1 MTEEN
6 NDNLPIFKEE
16 NNKLTQLYNFSTEEL
31 LTETIDGIKY
41 SYKPSLKC
49 KICSSPESFR
59 SLVDTLILT
68 PKAYVEI
75 QKNIRLLEIE
85 LGRKE
90 EDCINVDDI
99 RKHAKNHLPQNK
111 NRVREIIEQK
121 AVKKGLSL
129 LKGDDLLTAEA
140 FFQVV
145 RDKGFD
151 AIVEGDIAPNMAQI
165 IYAQEMLTKLEE
177 QEKKDVSQES
187 IFHELSL
194 IIQAIREVIPQDLQ
208 KKLYDKIA
216 EYQQD
221 TQNVIELNDGSEY
234 DEDEEKW

>member
-1 MTEEN
+1 MTE
-6 NDNLPIFKEE
+6 DNLPVFKEE
-16 NNKLTQLYNFSTEEL
+16 NNRLTQLYNFSTEEL

-68 PKAYVEI
+68 PKTYIEI
-75 QKNIRLLEIE
+75 QKNIRMLEVE

-90 EDCINVDDI
+90 DDFITVDDI

-121 AVKKGLSL
+121 AVKKGKSI

-140 FFQVV
+140 FFQVI

-151 AIVEGDIAPNMAQI
+151 ALVEGDIAPNMAQI

-194 IIQAIREVIPQDLQ
+194 IIQAIREVIPKELQ
-208 KKLYDKIA
+208 TKLFDKLS

>member
-1 MTEEN
+1 MADKE
-6 NDNLPIFKEE
+6 NLPVFKEE

-49 KICSSPESFR
+49 SICNSPESFR
-59 SLVDTLILT
+59 SLLDTLILT
-68 PKAYVEI
+68 PKAYIEI

-90 EDCINVDDI
+90 EDFITVDDI

-121 AVKKGLSL
+121 AIKKGKSL
-129 LKGDDLLTAEA
+129 LKGEDLLTAEA

-151 AIVEGDIAPNMAQI
+151 ALVEGDIAPNMAQI

-187 IFHELSL
+187 IFHELNL
-194 IIQAIREVIPQDLQ
+194 IIQAIREVIP
-208 KKLYDKIA
+208 KICK
-216 EYQQD
+216 ENCMIKSQS
-221 TQNVIELNDGSEY
+221 TNKIM
-234 DEDEEKW
+234 KM